1 MDGFG
6 FELVDGV
13 AEDEVDFLH
22 VFEGFEDDLVNHRG
36 DVGFLEIRRRVF
48 RVYCFDSRDVID

>member
-1 MDGFG
+1 M
-6 FELVDGV
+6 DGV

-22 VFEGFEDDLVNHRG
+22 VFEGFEDDLVDHRG

-48 RVYCFDSRDVID
+48 WVYCFDSRDVID